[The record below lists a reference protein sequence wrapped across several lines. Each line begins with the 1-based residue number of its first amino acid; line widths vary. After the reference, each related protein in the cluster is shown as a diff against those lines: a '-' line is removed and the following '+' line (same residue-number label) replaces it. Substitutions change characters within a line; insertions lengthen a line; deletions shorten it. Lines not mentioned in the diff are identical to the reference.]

1 MNVPS
6 PLIPASQ
13 QARDIDSLFQIVL
26 GISTVIFLVVA
37 GLVLYN
43 AFRYRRRPGDGLP
56 RQDFGDTRLEVAW
69 TVIPLLI
76 VTVMFF
82 LSVRTMHDVDP
93 PPLDRPPDIAI
104 VAHQWWWEVHYPR
117 SGVVTANEIHIPT
130 GKNLLFRVTS
140 ADVVHDF
147 WVPQLARKIDAIPNR
162 MNFAWISADQPGLY
176 LGTCAEYC
184 GVEHAWMRIRV
195 NAQDPEDFARW
206 QKHQLAPPTEPTGK
220 LAPKGFALF
229 MNLPCSNCH
238 RIAGTPAQAD
248 IGPDLSHLGSR
259 QTLAA
264 GVFDNNPANLEA
276 WIADPQKFKPDC
288 NMPDL
293 QLEPQELMALTAYL
307 KELK

>member
-6 PLIPASQ
+6 PLIPVSQ
-13 QARDIDSLFQIVL
+13 QARDIDFLFQL
-26 GISTVIFLVVA
+26 MMAISGVIFLVVA
-37 GLVLYN
+37 GLVLYS
-43 AFRYRRRPGDGLP
+43 AFRFRRRSDDPLP
-56 RQDFGDTRLEVAW
+56 SQDFGNPRLEITW

-76 VTVMFF
+76 VTAMFF
-82 LSVRTMHDVDP
+82 LSVWTMHAVDP
-93 PPLDRPPDIAI
+93 PPLDRQPDIDI
-104 VAHQWWWEVHYPR
+104 VAHQWWWEVHYPET
-117 SGVVTANEIHIPT
+117 GIVTANEIHIPT

-162 MNFAWISADQPGLY
+162 MNHAWISAERPGLY

-195 NAQDPEDFARW
+195 YAQAPEEFAAW
-206 QKHQLAPPTEPTGK
+206 QQDQLAIPARPTSGQ
-220 LAPKGFALF
+220 AARGYALF
-229 MNLPCSNCH
+229 MKLPCSNCH

-248 IGPDLSHLGSR
+248 IGPDLTHLGSR

-264 GVFDNNPANLEA
+264 GVLENTRGNLEA
-276 WIADPQKFKPDC
+276 WIDDPQKLKPGC
-288 NMPDL
+288 NMPNL
-293 QLEPQELMALTAYL
+293 QLEPLQLIALADYL